1 MATAPMATS
10 EHAALEP
17 SSLANRKT
25 GHPTAS
31 LLLKTAT
38 SVLLLQTPQMLSGSD
53 MNAPW
58 SNTVGLVAFLCLCQ
72 ARVAVGGR
80 NRRRIGGLFGANVR
94 LWPYLRFS
102 CGTEKAPL
110 LPQTLICRI

>member
-58 SNTVGLVAFLCLCQ
+58 
-72 ARVAVGGR
+72 
-80 NRRRIGGLFGANVR
+80 
-94 LWPYLRFS
+94 
-102 CGTEKAPL
+102 
-110 LPQTLICRI
+110 